1 MLQTVCLFLFSPAD
15 RAGQPKE
22 PNSRARATGRDTYAE
37 YNDPAWGSPGAG
49 KPDKES
55 RSPCLA
61 CPNPATMTP

>member
-37 YNDPAWGSPGAG
+37 YNDPAWGRAPEPANQT
-49 KPDKES
+49 KKAAP
-55 RSPCLA
+55 LA
-61 CPNPATMTP
+61 WHARIPPQ